1 MAGNVSSVPGH
12 RRNEM
17 EATND
22 PEFALEIALGPAASN
37 LVSQTPGKGIQFKK
51 KYFNEIKRYLFKG
64 AHLSRDDY
72 RIYDAQTGK
81 MIMYSHHPGKDPF
94 DSLDPLGMG
103 HNSTQST
110 YIYNQRPGQH
120 NVPLHQKIG
129 IMPSG
134 EWEAHCDVR
143 GTHGYPSFKIRPKSF
158 SRHGR
163 QLLTTFD
170 GDTFMNICKQSKFK
184 TMSIRQGFEI
194 SAGDSSDPVY
204 TTKVDLAQRTIVVYN
219 EADEEVMFVKKS
231 NKTLVLNAAFGVGS
245 ETVIDIAPGCDVTA
259 MLAIIFGIKQ
269 VGEHYLKDALGNYV
283 MDPAKDAAVD
293 SASGFIEQNFGEFGK
308 MGVHLLKKG
317 SRQGVVMAREYQ
329 KFHRMFY
336 S

>member
-1 MAGNVSSVPGH
+1 MANASKTPGH

-22 PEFALEIALGPAASN
+22 PEFALEIAVGPATSN
-37 LVSQTPGKGIQFKK
+37 LVKQDPSKGVHFRKK
-51 KYFNEIKRYLFKG
+51 FFNENKRYLFKG

-72 RIYDAQTGK
+72 RIYDAATGK
-81 MIMYSHHPGKDPF
+81 MVMYSHHPGKDPF
-94 DSLDPLGMG
+94 DSLDPLGVG
-103 HNSTQST
+103 HNNNPRTRV
-110 YIYNQRPGQH
+110 YNKRPGQY
-120 NVPLHQKIG
+120 NAPLHHKIG

-134 EWEAHCDVR
+134 EWEAHCDVT
-143 GTHGYPSFKIRPKSF
+143 GKHGYPSFKIRPKGL

-163 QLLTTFD
+163 QFLTSFD
-170 GDTFMNICKQSKFK
+170 GNTFMNVCKQSKFK

-194 SAGDSSDPVY
+194 CNGEDTDPVY

-219 EADEEVMFVKKS
+219 EEDEEVMFVKKS
-231 NKTLVLNAAFGVGS
+231 NKTLILNAAFGQGS
-245 ETVIDIAPGCDVTA
+245 ETIIDIAAGCDVTA
-259 MLAIIFGIKQ
+259 MLAIMFGIKQ

-293 SASGFIEQNFGEFGK
+293 SATGFIESNFGELGRL
-308 MGVHLLKKG
+308 GVKVLKKG

-329 KFHRMFY
+329 RFHHMFY
-336 S
+336 N